1 MGSWPAGGIEARV
14 RLCHRRYP
22 NQTSAK
28 SFVLTTHFLE
38 PRRARL
44 TDGLGET
51 KVPGMSAT
59 ILHLSNDMLRT
70 GIPSRI
76 AVMFSPPG
84 PRKPAHCHTRPT
96 HNANVTPFASDQIG
110 TVVPTWHS
118 SKCTLCPRTG
128 RRCHH
133 QQGPQASHSSDQSDV
148 PFFVSHHPVTVSL
161 GNRQFTTTALHSA
174 MHSCSIIA
182 VHQVPT

>member
-1 MGSWPAGGIEARV
+1 MHGSRILARGRHEARV

-28 SFVLTTHFLE
+28 SFVVLTTHLLE
-38 PRRARL
+38 PPRARL

-51 KVPGMSAT
+51 KVPGMSAK

-96 HNANVTPFASDQIG
+96 HKVNVTPFASDQIG

-118 SKCTLCPRTG
+118 SKCACAPEQAGDVIISRAPRRHT
-128 RRCHH
+128 
-133 QQGPQASHSSDQSDV
+133 ALISLMS

-161 GNRQFTTTALHSA
+161 GNRQFTTTALH
-174 MHSCSIIA
+174 A
-182 VHQVPT
+182 VVPCILAR